1 MAIID
6 LPTCAGVPMYD
17 PTPIPRN
24 EPIMP
29 KKLGSSDKA
38 AIFLLA
44 REIKQ
49 KKANKKQSRVHLD
62 KFQKKGK
69 FPVTCIHSKLLV
81 NISYRVAQDRN

>member
-17 PTPIPRN
+17 DTPIPRN
-24 EPIMP
+24 DPVMP

-44 REIKQ
+44 LKIQ
-49 KKANKKQSRVHLD
+49 KTGATQRKAWVFLNEM
-62 KFQKKGK
+62 QKRRT
-69 FPVTCIHSKLLV
+69 FPVTSIHSKLLV
-81 NISYRVAQDRN
+81 KIAHKVAQDQS